1 VTLGVTVKKR
11 IVATH
16 HITLRPFVSSG
27 TGMSHHIR
35 SLCVT
40 LEKIMQIDL
49 NMSPFQYFRVLA
61 TNVTPLN
68 PFLET

>member
-1 VTLGVTVKKR
+1 
-11 IVATH
+11 
-16 HITLRPFVSSG
+16 
-27 TGMSHHIR
+27 MR
-35 SLCVT
+35 SRKFLPAKCVT

-49 NMSPFQYFRVLA
+49 NMSPFQYFKVLA